1 MEGGGFWCPP
11 IVYPAYI
18 LSPCCSFCGSNTSP
32 AVWLENSFQMPFW
45 RKATMWSLLFPLPGL
60 LCFSLIPSGTALILA
75 FEFAVAL
82 TRECLR
88 SCAILKHT
96 KHCTF
101 ECLVFSSIFNSE
113 LSFTA
118 SLYKG
123 QVSNPRI
130 SWVKQP
136 SGCCT
141 SSLAILYQTFG
152 ILFSKFIFNFQNFY
166 YQISGISWM
175 SNRFRTPKM
184 LSCCCSLLFHIH
196 AQPTLIPRDLRGA
209 GKVERAD
216 VAQLW

>member
-1 MEGGGFWCPP
+1 MSSYSIPR
-11 IVYPAYI
+11 IYTI
-18 LSPCCSFCGSNTSP
+18 
-32 AVWLENSFQMPFW
+32 
-45 RKATMWSLLFPLPGL
+45 SLLFLLWQQYFSCCLTRELLPDAFLKKGNDVISAFPTARSAVLLINSLWYRSHTCIWICSSINKGVPEVLCYPETYQALHVWMPGL
-60 LCFSLIPSGTALILA
+60 LLNLY
-75 FEFAVAL
+75 
-82 TRECLR
+82 
-88 SCAILKHT
+88 
-96 KHCTF
+96 
-101 ECLVFSSIFNSE
+101 SE

>member
-1 MEGGGFWCPP
+1 
-11 IVYPAYI
+11 
-18 LSPCCSFCGSNTSP
+18 
-32 AVWLENSFQMPFW
+32 MPFW
-45 RKATMWSLLFPLPGL
+45 RKAPMWSLLFPLPGL

-141 SSLAILYQTFG
+141 SSLAIYFIKLLEFYFPNLFLTFRIFIIKSLEFPGWVTDFVLQRCCHAAALCCFTSTHSPPSFPG
-152 ILFSKFIFNFQNFY
+152 ICVEQERWRGLMLHNCDRSSWLSSSTDNLVMNTFQIFS
-166 YQISGISWM
+166 
-175 SNRFRTPKM
+175 
-184 LSCCCSLLFHIH
+184 
-196 AQPTLIPRDLRGA
+196 
-209 GKVERAD
+209 
-216 VAQLW
+216 